1 MSRSAFYDW
10 LERPAK
16 VIREEELNMYRAARQ
31 LFKRSRGSL
40 GSRQLC
46 KKLREAGF
54 KVGRYRT
61 RSIMR
66 KLKLV
71 VVQRQ
76 AYKVTT
82 KRKHTDS
89 VADNLLGQQFN
100 PKQENLVWAGD
111 VTYLRTNQGWMYL
124 AIVMDLY
131 SRRVIG
137 WSISGR
143 MTVDLVERALQMSIN
158 IRQPKAGLM
167 FHSDRGSQYT
177 SGRFNRLLSKHK
189 IIASMSSVG
198 ACLDNAVVER
208 FFGSLKNEWLLNIVH
223 LTRETM
229 KLDVEEYIR
238 YYNHERLHTTLGDL
252 TPINYEKLQS
262 QVSSCA

>member
-1 MSRSAFYDW
+1 VSRSAFYDW

-16 VIREEELNMYRAARQ
+16 IISEEELNMYRTARQ
-31 LFKRSRGSL
+31 LFKRSRRSL

-46 KKLREAGF
+46 KNLKLAGF
-54 KVGRYRT
+54 KIGRHRT

-71 VVQRQ
+71 VKQRQ

-82 KRKHTDS
+82 KRKHSDS
-89 VADNLLGQQFN
+89 VADNLLAQQFN
-100 PKQENLVWAGD
+100 PAQANLVWAGD

-131 SRRVIG
+131 SRRIVG
-137 WSISGR
+137 WSISKR
-143 MTVDLVERALQMSIN
+143 MTVDLVERALQMAIN
-158 IRQPKAGLM
+158 IRRPKAGLM

-177 SGRFNRLLSKHK
+177 SARFNRLLNKYK
-189 IIASMSSVG
+189 ITASMSSVG

-208 FFGSLKNEWLLNIVH
+208 FFGSLKNEWLLNVVH
-223 LTRETM
+223 LTRDAM
-229 KLDVEEYIR
+229 KIDVEEYIR

-252 TPINYEKLQS
+252 TPINYENLQS
-262 QVSSCA
+262 QVSGWT